1 MELTELRKQIDT
13 IDRQL
18 IALFEQRMDVADS
31 VAAYKKETGMAI
43 LDSAREEQKL
53 QAVGAQ
59 CRPET
64 ADLIVGL
71 FKDIMAASRTYQAR
85 HMESE
90 R

>member
-1 MELTELRKQIDT
+1 MELTELRKKIDD
-13 IDRQL
+13 IDQQL

-31 VAAYKKETGMAI
+31 IAAYKKETGMAI
-43 LDSAREEQKL
+43 LDASREEQKL
-53 QAVGAQ
+53 QSVGAQ

-71 FKDIMAASRTYQAR
+71 FKEIMAASRIYQSR
-85 HMESE
+85 HMEST